1 MIRFMPQY
9 MPLVWGGR
17 RLHTDFGRAIPE
29 GPVGESWELVELPE
43 AQSVVADGPLVGQN
57 IGALWRQGA
66 LGGSA
71 QGPFPFLLKWIDAA
85 QNLSVQVHPTEATC
99 KSLGYG
105 HPKTEAWYVAG
116 LTTEAKLM
124 MGHFP
129 GFDAPTLKLAAAN
142 NTLDK
147 WIYETR
153 PREGD
158 IFFLESGTVHA
169 IGDGC
174 LLLEVQ
180 QPSDTT
186 FRIYDWGRMGIDGT
200 PRQLHL
206 KEAAASV
213 TYDKPGAI
221 KSQRQGVVGP
231 CFSMRPLA
239 PQTPI
244 DASRLRVFV
253 ADKSEA
259 ILHSTKGATRLGR
272 GDVVVAEPGDG
283 LVSLASGSAVLL
295 GEP

>member
-1 MIRFMPQY
+1 MIRFLPHY

-17 RLHTDFGRAIPE
+17 RLHTEFGRTMPE
-29 GPVGESWELVELPE
+29 GPVGESWELVELPKHE
-43 AQSVVADGPLVGQN
+43 SVAGAGPHAGQTL
-57 IGALWRQGA
+57 GALWRKGV

-71 QGPFPFLLKWIDAA
+71 KGPFPFLLKWIDAA

-99 KSLGYG
+99 KQLGYG
-105 HPKTEAWYVAG
+105 HPKTEAWYVVG
-116 LTTEAKLM
+116 LAPEAKLM

-129 GFDAPTLKLAAAN
+129 GFDAPTLKLAAATG
-142 NTLDK
+142 TLGK
-147 WIYETR
+147 WLYETR

-186 FRIYDWGRMGIDGT
+186 FRIYDWGRMGIDGK

-206 KEAAASV
+206 DEAAASV
-213 TYDKPGAI
+213 TYDKPGAL

-231 CFSMRPLA
+231 CFTMKPLA
-239 PQTPI
+239 LQTPVKPEG
-244 DASRLRVFV
+244 LRVFV
-253 ADKSEA
+253 ADKGA
-259 ILHSTKGATRLGR
+259 AVLHSSRGETPLQR
-272 GDVVVAEPGDG
+272 GDVIVAEPADG
-283 LVSLASGSAVLL
+283 LVSLASGSVVLL